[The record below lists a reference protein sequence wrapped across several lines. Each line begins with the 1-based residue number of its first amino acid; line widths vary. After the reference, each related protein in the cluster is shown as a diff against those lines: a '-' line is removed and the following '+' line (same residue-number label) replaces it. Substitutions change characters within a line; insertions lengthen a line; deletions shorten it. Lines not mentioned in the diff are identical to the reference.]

1 MKGTAMT
8 SMTDAR
14 RGIVVGVDA
23 HTDTHDAA
31 VLDDCGRLLGTRTC
45 RADASGYRELLAWAQ
60 HFGPIAALGVESTG
74 SYAAGLVRHLR
85 TRGLEVL
92 EVNQPHAHTRRRRG
106 KSDRID
112 AELAARH
119 VLAASRMV
127 IAKDTTGIVEAI
139 RQLRVAR
146 DGAVKARS
154 AALNT
159 LTGLIVTASEDLRQ
173 QLMAGHTIRARARLC
188 ARFRPDPRR
197 LHEPEQ
203 AAKAAL
209 RSIARRVVALD
220 REIELLDSQLTHLV
234 TQAAPMTINRLAVST
249 GHAGTLLVTAGQN
262 IERLRSEASFAAL
275 CGASPIPVSTG
286 RTDRH
291 RLNYGGDR
299 DANRALHMIA
309 VCRLRYCQRT
319 RAYAKRR
326 TAEGKTKTE
335 IIRCLKR
342 YIARELFHA
351 LITDLLP
358 QPNTSGQRDPTIS
371 ITCGAG
377 PIGRTTTT
385 T

>member
-1 MKGTAMT
+1 VQ
-8 SMTDAR
+8 R
-14 RGIVVGVDA
+14 
-23 HTDTHDAA
+23 
-31 VLDDCGRLLGTRTC
+31 
-45 RADASGYRELLAWAQ
+45 
-60 HFGPIAALGVESTG
+60 FGPIAAFGVESTG
-74 SYAAGLVRHLR
+74 SYAAGLVRYLR
-85 TRGLEVL
+85 AEGLEAL

-106 KSDRID
+106 KSDPID
-112 AELAARH
+112 AEMAARH
-119 VLAASRMV
+119 VLAASRLV

-146 DGAVKARS
+146 EGAVKARS
-154 AALNT
+154 AALNA
-159 LTGLIVTASEDLRQ
+159 LTGLVITAPEELRR
-173 QLMAGHTIRARARLC
+173 QLLARKTTRARATLC
-188 ARFRPDPRR
+188 ARFRPDHQR

-209 RSIARRVVALD
+209 RSLARRVVDLDTEIKTLD
-220 REIELLDSQLTHLV
+220 RQLKQLV
-234 TQAAPMTINRLAVST
+234 TQAAPITTARVAVST
-249 GHAGTLLVTAGQN
+249 GHASTLLVTAGQN
-262 IERLRSEASFAAL
+262 IERLRHDASFAAL

-309 VCRLRYCQRT
+309 VCRLRYRERT

-342 YIARELFHA
+342 YIARELYHA
-351 LITDLLP
+351 LIADLQP
-358 QPNTSGQRDPTIS
+358 QPDTHRRPDPIVS

-377 PIGRTTTT
+377 TIARTVRTT
-385 T
+385 

>member
-1 MKGTAMT
+1 MD
-8 SMTDAR
+8 SMTDPQRA
-14 RGIVVGVDA
+14 IVVGVDA

-31 VLDDCGRLLGTRTC
+31 ALDGCGRLLGTRTFA
-45 RADASGYRELLAWAQ
+45 ADAAGYRELLAWAEHYGQ
-60 HFGPIAALGVESTG
+60 IVALGVESTG

-85 TRGLEVL
+85 AEGLEVL

-106 KSDRID
+106 KSDPID
-112 AELAARH
+112 AEMAARH
-119 VLAASRMV
+119 VLAANRPV

-146 DGAVKARS
+146 DGAIKARS
-154 AALNT
+154 AALNA
-159 LTGLIVTASEDLRQ
+159 LTGLVVTAPEPLRQ
-173 QLMAGHTIRARARLC
+173 QLLARKTTRGRATLC
-188 ARFRPDPRR
+188 ARFRPDPGR

-209 RSIARRVVALD
+209 RSLARRVADLD
-220 REIELLDSQLTHLV
+220 TEVKLFDRQLEQLV
-234 TQAAPMTINRLAVST
+234 SRAAPITTARVAVST

-262 IERLRSEASFAAL
+262 IERLRHEASFAAL

-309 VCRLRYCQRT
+309 VCRLRYCERT
-319 RAYAKRR
+319 RAYAERR
-326 TAEGKTKTE
+326 AAEGKTKTE
-335 IIRCLKR
+335 VIRCLKR
-342 YIARELFHA
+342 YIARELYHA
-351 LITDLLP
+351 LIADLLP
-358 QPNTSGQRDPTIS
+358 QRDTPRPRDPIVS

-377 PIGRTTTT
+377 TIGRTVTTT
-385 T
+385 